1 MANILDNKEVLI
13 FLIGALVKK
22 NGGTLRIS
30 KEEVLDV
37 KSKDILTLA
46 YDKQKE
52 EIVLMSVD
60 TEEKEEKEYN

>member
-1 MANILDNKEVLI
+1 MANILNNKEVLI

>member
-1 MANILDNKEVLI
+1 MANILNNKEVLI

-52 EIVLMSVD
+52 EIVVMSVD

>member
-1 MANILDNKEVLI
+1 MANILNNKEVLI

-52 EIVLMSVD
+52 EIVLMSVN

>member
-1 MANILDNKEVLI
+1 MANILNNKEVLI

-30 KEEVLDV
+30 KDEVLDV

>member
-1 MANILDNKEVLI
+1 MADILNNKEVLI

-52 EIVLMSVD
+52 EIVLMSVN

>member
-1 MANILDNKEVLI
+1 MANILNNKEVLI

-30 KEEVLDV
+30 KDEVLDV

-46 YDKQKE
+46 YYKQKE

>member
-1 MANILDNKEVLI
+1 MANILNNKEVLI

-30 KEEVLDV
+30 KQEVLDV

-52 EIVLMSVD
+52 EIVLMSVN